1 MRTGA
6 QAYPHLRPHSAL
18 EGTLSSGPPSRGGL
32 PPGFALASS
41 GGQRDFQLLRG
52 WASVLCGVHVKG
64 LRGSGSVLSYYVRP
78 SSLLPLCGP
87 EEDEGG
93 EAFSDCA
100 SFYYQ
105 QEGSFC
111 NLCMKFM
118 SFPGERRGLTGE
130 GGGHAGGAG

>member
-1 MRTGA
+1 MF
-6 QAYPHLRPHSAL
+6 YPNKFIP
-18 EGTLSSGPPSRGGL
+18 PPSL
-32 PPGFALASS
+32 LSVAL
-41 GGQRDFQLLRG
+41 
-52 WASVLCGVHVKG
+52 
-64 LRGSGSVLSYYVRP
+64 
-78 SSLLPLCGP
+78 

-93 EAFSDCA
+93 EVFSDCA

-130 GGGHAGGAG
+130 GGGHTGGAG